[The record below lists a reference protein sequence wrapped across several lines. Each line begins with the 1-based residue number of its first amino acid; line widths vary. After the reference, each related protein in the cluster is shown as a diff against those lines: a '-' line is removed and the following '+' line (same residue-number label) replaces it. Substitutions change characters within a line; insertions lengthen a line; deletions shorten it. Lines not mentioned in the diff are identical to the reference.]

1 MLDIEQQPLR
11 IIWKSSPNTD
21 ALGLLGGFRFG
32 ERSVESSL
40 PFAWL
45 DMPILGSSDPCGE
58 EIWCSSRHI
67 SYGQKGN
74 IRFGQADSLIFGV
87 ISLDESDPC
96 SLDKLTTEGYS
107 EILGFLNA
115 SGFHEI
121 WRLWNHFSDINS
133 DSSGLERYRQFNIG
147 RQVAFDRAEGL
158 MKGCMP
164 AASAVGVRSGPLT
177 IAFLAGKSPP
187 TLIENPAQVSAY
199 EYPEM
204 YGPQSPSFSR
214 GAIANLGP
222 FNLVLVSG
230 TASIKGH
237 ETVNLG
243 DPYEQTL
250 TALHNIQIVIE
261 TAERQCGIHIDLSHM
276 YYRVY
281 VRNAEDLLVVQRAV
295 THYFGQSVQ
304 VHYVQADICR
314 RDLLVEIEA
323 TGYAD

>member
-1 MLDIEQQPLR
+1 MLDIEQHPLQVV
-11 IIWKSSPNTD
+11 WKNSTNT
-21 ALGLLGGFRFG
+21 APLGLVGRFRFG
-32 ERSVESSL
+32 ERSDERSFPL
-40 PFAWL
+40 AWL
-45 DMPILGSSDPCGE
+45 DMPVLGSSDPCGD

-67 SYGQKGN
+67 RYGEIGN
-74 IRFGQADSLIFGV
+74 IRYSKAETFIFGV
-87 ISLDESDPC
+87 ISLEENDPHA
-96 SLDKLTTEGYS
+96 LDKLTTEGYS
-107 EILGFLNA
+107 ELLGFLRD

-133 DSSGLERYRQFNIG
+133 ESSGLERYRQFNIG
-147 RQVAFDRAEGL
+147 RQVAFDQAEGL
-158 MKGCMP
+158 MKGRMP

-187 TLIENPAQVSAY
+187 TLIENAAQVSAY

-214 GAIANLGP
+214 GAIANLGL
-222 FNLVLVSG
+222 FDLVLVSG

-276 YYRVY
+276 YYRAY
-281 VRNAEDLLVVQRAV
+281 VRNAEDLLEVQRAV
-295 THYFGQSVQ
+295 TNCLGQSVQ

>member
-11 IIWKSSPNTD
+11 IIWKSPPNTD

-32 ERSVESSL
+32 EPSVESSL

-45 DMPILGSSDPCGE
+45 DMPVLGSSDPCGE

-74 IRFGQADSLIFGV
+74 IRFGQADSFIFGV
-87 ISLDESDPC
+87 ISLDESATC
-96 SLDKLTTEGYS
+96 SLDKLTTEGYA
-107 EILGFLNA
+107 EILGFLSD

-121 WRLWNHFSDINS
+121 WRLWNHFRDINS

-147 RQVAFDRAEGL
+147 RQVAFDRAVGF
-158 MKGCMP
+158 MKGRMP

-177 IAFLAGKSPP
+177 IAFLAGKAPP

-214 GAIANLGP
+214 GAIANLGT
-222 FNLVLVSG
+222 FDLVLVSG

-237 ETVNLG
+237 ESVNIG
-243 DPYEQTL
+243 DPFEQTL

-261 TAERQCGIHIDLSHM
+261 EAEKRCGIHADLSCM
-276 YYRVY
+276 YYRAY
-281 VRNAEDLLVVQRAV
+281 VRNAEDLLEVQRAV
-295 THYFGQSVQ
+295 IQCLGHQVQ

-323 TGYAD
+323 TGYAE